1 MALQTKTI
9 DQIATKG
16 WQRFSLTVSEDST
29 NTTTN
34 KSSISY
40 SFQISPY
47 KYSAWDGYGQL
58 ISYSVSVAGHPKSG
72 YIPSYNGEETVV
84 LVTDSFE
91 VEHNEDGNKEIEMSF
106 SVVDN
111 TAVSYT
117 PGNASQSGVMALTY
131 IPRKTLF
138 PKSQYTTT
146 VGESGI
152 FGAIY
157 PASKTFTHSLKL
169 TIGSSFTKYINGRTG
184 EWYDTEQKFD
194 SVYDTSDERGMK
206 LHFNA
211 KNSLYSLFS
220 GKRVNGTLT
229 LTTYNGDTKLGES
242 SATFV
247 IQASGTPIVTSATP
261 YDLNDKTY
269 ALTKD
274 RERIVAYHSNCRLT
288 LVISAGNQNDTNV
301 SLTELRINDID
312 VGATTRV
319 YTLGTLTSPQ
329 IKVYMKN
336 SRGFEATN
344 IVNLNKWVPYL
355 NLWGDTTFRRGFQTE
370 QTPNGVISNVQ
381 AFFYSDYY
389 NGHFDANNTIKNTF
403 KVEWRYKKRTDDD
416 TKYSDWYTLDTSDV
430 EYINNQIVA
439 NNSVTL
445 SDSDGNAIKFEYHT
459 EYYIQYKMSDKLSS
473 SSGGKTLASATPV
486 FSWADTDYR
495 ITNNFTLGGEN
506 SNGISHI
513 YSLPVMIK
521 TEDFTTTNAS
531 GVTCENVVAQGL
543 LSSNQHFVENNYN
556 VLDNVTSGR
565 TFLDATTMA
574 TKQNNTW
581 KIATCWADIV
591 YPIGSIYMNIN
602 PTNPKLLFGG
612 EWVRFGKGR
621 VPVSVDED
629 DTDFN
634 EAGKIGGSKY
644 LQEHNHTGIY
654 SLNNGVERKGG
665 YGTSSE
671 HSGIISEMGGT
682 AWTSY
687 YTGTTGTG
695 NSGNLQPYIAVYMWQ
710 RTA

>member
-72 YIPSYNGEETVV
+72 YIPSYNGEETMV

-194 SVYDTSDERGMK
+194 SVYDTNDERGMN

-220 GKRVNGTLT
+220 GKSVNGTLT
-229 LTTYNGDTKLGES
+229 LTTYNGATELGES

-247 IQASGTPIVTSATP
+247 IQASGAPIVTSATP

-288 LVISAGNQNDTNV
+288 LVIRAGNHNDTNV

-312 VGATTRV
+312 VGSATRV
-319 YTLGTLTSPQ
+319 YPLGTLTSPQ

-336 SRGFEATN
+336 SRGFKATN

-355 NLWGDTTFRRGFQTE
+355 NLWGDATFTRGSDTV
-370 QTPNGVISNVQ
+370 QTPSAVISNVRT
-381 AFFYSDYY
+381 FFYSDYY
-389 NGHFDANNTIKNTF
+389 NGTFDGNNKIKNEFTF
-403 KVEWRYKKRTDDD
+403 AWRYKKKSDDS
-416 TKYSDWYTLDTSDV
+416 TKYSNWYTLDTSNV
-430 EYINNQIVA
+430 SYENNQVVSNIDLFL
-439 NNSVTL
+439 T
-445 SDSDGNAIKFEYHT
+445 DSSGTNVQFEYHT
-459 EYYIQYKMSDKLSS
+459 AYDIEYKMSDKLTHIQAT
-473 SSGGKTLASATPV
+473 KTLNSASPV
-486 FSWADTDYR
+486 YSWNDTDFR
-495 ITNNFTLGGEN
+495 VTNNFTLGGTN
-506 SNGISHI
+506 SKGAGHI
-513 YSLPVMIK
+513 WSVPVMMD
-521 TEDFTTTNAS
+521 TENYVTTDSSGNELTN
-531 GVTCENVVAQGL
+531 VITKGL
-543 LSSNQHFVENNYN
+543 LSSDNHFVETDYSIGIF
-556 VLDNVTSGR
+556 SGK

-581 KIATCWADIV
+581 KIATCWADII
-591 YPIGSIYMNIN
+591 YPVGSIYMNIN

-612 EWVRFGKGR
+612 TWVRFGKGR

>member
-16 WQRFSLTVSEDST
+16 WQRFSLIISEDST

-47 KYSAWDGYGQL
+47 KYSAWDGWGQL
-58 ISYSVSVAGHPKSG
+58 ISYSVSVAGHTKSG
-72 YIPSYNGEETVV
+72 YIPSYNGRETVV
-84 LVTDSFE
+84 LATDSFE
-91 VEHNEDGNKEIEMSF
+91 VEHNEDGNKDIGMSF

-111 TAVSYT
+111 TSVSYT
-117 PGNASQSGVMALTY
+117 PGNASQSGVMSLTY

-138 PKSQYTTT
+138 PESRYTTT

-169 TIGSSFTKYINGRTG
+169 TIGSSFTKYINGKTG

-194 SVYDTSDERGMK
+194 SVYDTSDERGMN
-206 LHFNA
+206 LHFDA

-220 GKRVNGTLT
+220 GKSVNGTLT

-242 SATFV
+242 PATFV
-247 IQASGTPIVTSATP
+247 IQASGTPAVTSATP

-269 ALTKD
+269 DLTKD
-274 RERIVAYHSNCRLT
+274 RERIVANQSNCRLT

-312 VGATTRV
+312 VGSATRV
-319 YTLGTLTSPQ
+319 YPLGVLTSPQ

-336 SRGFEATN
+336 SRGFETTN

-355 NLWGDTTFRRGFQTE
+355 NLWGDATFTRGFQTQ
-370 QTPNGVISNVQ
+370 QTPSAVISNVRT
-381 AFFYSDYY
+381 FFYSDYY
-389 NGHFDANNTIKNTF
+389 NGTFDGNNKIKNEFTF
-403 KVEWRYKKRTDDD
+403 AWRYKKKSDDS
-416 TKYSDWYTLDTSDV
+416 TKYSNWYTLDTSNV
-430 EYINNQIVA
+430 SYENNQVVSNIDLFL
-439 NNSVTL
+439 T
-445 SDSDGNAIKFEYHT
+445 DSSGTNVQFEYHT
-459 EYYIQYKMSDKLSS
+459 AYDIEYKMSDKLTHIQAT
-473 SSGGKTLASATPV
+473 KTLNSASPV
-486 FSWADTDYR
+486 YSWNDTDFR
-495 ITNNFTLGGEN
+495 VTNNFTLGGTN
-506 SNGISHI
+506 SKGAGHI
-513 YSLPVMIK
+513 WSVPVMMD
-521 TEDFTTTNAS
+521 TENYVTTDSSGNELTN
-531 GVTCENVVAQGL
+531 VITKGL
-543 LSSNQHFVENNYN
+543 LSSDNHFVETDYSIGIF
-556 VLDNVTSGR
+556 SGK

-581 KIATCWADIV
+581 KIATCWADII
-591 YPIGSIYMNIN
+591 YPVGSIYMNIN

-612 EWVRFGKGR
+612 TWVRFGKGR

-634 EAGKIGGSKY
+634 KAGKMSGSKISSQLLLSTTSFG
-644 LQEHNHTGIY
+644 LQAGSGSY
-654 SLNNGVERKGG
+654 SDRNVIATAGFPVPHGE
-665 YGTSSE
+665 
-671 HSGIISEMGGT
+671 IS
-682 AWTSY
+682 ANVS
-687 YTGTTGTG
+687 
-695 NSGNLQPYIAVYMWQ
+695 LIQPSIAVYMWQ

>member
-72 YIPSYNGEETVV
+72 YIPSYNGEETMV

-146 VGESGI
+146 VGENGI

-169 TIGSSFTKYINGRTG
+169 TIGSSFTKYIDGRTG

-194 SVYDTSDERGMK
+194 SVYDTSDERGMN

-220 GKRVNGTLT
+220 GKSVNGTLT
-229 LTTYNGDTKLGES
+229 LTTYNGNTKLGES
-242 SATFV
+242 PATFV
-247 IQASGTPIVTSATP
+247 IKASGTPTVTSATP

-269 ALTKD
+269 DLTKD
-274 RERIVAYHSNCRLT
+274 RERIVANQSNCRLT

-312 VGATTRV
+312 VGSATRV

-336 SRGFEATN
+336 SRGFETTN

-355 NLWGDTTFRRGFQTE
+355 NLWGDATFTRGSDTV
-370 QTPNGVISNVQ
+370 QTPSAVISNVRT
-381 AFFYSDYY
+381 FFYSDYY
-389 NGHFDANNTIKNTF
+389 NGTFDGNNKIKNEFTF
-403 KVEWRYKKRTDDD
+403 AWRYKKKSDDS
-416 TKYSDWYTLDTSDV
+416 TKYSNWYTLDTSNV
-430 EYINNQIVA
+430 SYENNQVVSNI
-439 NNSVTL
+439 
-445 SDSDGNAIKFEYHT
+445 DSFLTDSSGTNVQFEYHMAYDI
-459 EYYIQYKMSDKLSS
+459 EYKMSDKLTHIQAT
-473 SSGGKTLASATPV
+473 KTLNSASPV
-486 FSWADTDYR
+486 YSWNDTDFR
-495 ITNNFTLGGEN
+495 VTNNFTLGGTN
-506 SNGISHI
+506 SKGAGHI
-513 YSLPVMIK
+513 WSVPVMMN
-521 TEDFTTTNAS
+521 TENYVTTDAS
-531 GVTCENVVAQGL
+531 GNQLTNVITKGL
-543 LSSNQHFVENNYN
+543 LSSDNHFIETDYSIGIF
-556 VLDNVTSGR
+556 SGK

-581 KIATCWADIV
+581 KIATCWADII
-591 YPIGSIYMNIN
+591 YPVGSIYMNIN

-612 EWVRFGKGR
+612 TWVRFGKGR

>member
-34 KSSISY
+34 KSLISY

-72 YIPSYNGEETVV
+72 YIPSYNGEETMV

-106 SVVDN
+106 AVVDN

-194 SVYDTSDERGMK
+194 SVYDTNDERGMN

-220 GKRVNGTLT
+220 GKSVNGTLT
-229 LTTYNGDTKLGES
+229 LTTYNGATELGES

-247 IQASGTPIVTSATP
+247 IQASGAPIVTSATP

-288 LVISAGNQNDTNV
+288 LVIRAGNHNDTNV

-312 VGATTRV
+312 VGSATRV
-319 YTLGTLTSPQ
+319 YPLGTLTSPQ

-336 SRGFEATN
+336 SRGFKATN

-355 NLWGDTTFRRGFQTE
+355 NLWGDATFTRGSDTV
-370 QTPNGVISNVQ
+370 QTPSAVISNVRT
-381 AFFYSDYY
+381 FFYSDYY
-389 NGHFDANNTIKNTF
+389 NGTFDGNNKIKNEFTF
-403 KVEWRYKKRTDDD
+403 AWRYKKKSDDS
-416 TKYSDWYTLDTSDV
+416 TKYSNWYTLDTSNV
-430 EYINNQIVA
+430 SYENNQVVSNIDLFL
-439 NNSVTL
+439 T
-445 SDSDGNAIKFEYHT
+445 DSSGTNVQFEYHT
-459 EYYIQYKMSDKLSS
+459 AYDIEYKMSDKLTHIQAT
-473 SSGGKTLASATPV
+473 KTLNSASPV
-486 FSWADTDYR
+486 YSWNDTDFR
-495 ITNNFTLGGEN
+495 VTNNFTLGGTN
-506 SNGISHI
+506 SKGAGHI
-513 YSLPVMIK
+513 WSVPVMMD
-521 TEDFTTTNAS
+521 TENYVTTDSS
-531 GVTCENVVAQGL
+531 GNELMNVITKGL
-543 LSSNQHFVENNYN
+543 LSSDNHFVETDYSIGIF
-556 VLDNVTSGR
+556 SGK

-581 KIATCWADIV
+581 KIATCWADII
-591 YPIGSIYMNIN
+591 YPVGSIYMNIN

-612 EWVRFGKGR
+612 TWVRFGKGR

>member
-72 YIPSYNGEETVV
+72 YIPSYNGEETMV

-194 SVYDTSDERGMK
+194 SVYDTNDERGMN

-220 GKRVNGTLT
+220 GKSVNGTLT
-229 LTTYNGDTKLGES
+229 LTTYNGATELGES

-247 IQASGTPIVTSATP
+247 IQASGAPIVTSATP

-288 LVISAGNQNDTNV
+288 LVIRAGNHNDTNV

-312 VGATTRV
+312 VGSATRV

-336 SRGFEATN
+336 SRGFKATN

-355 NLWGDTTFRRGFQTE
+355 NLWGDATFTRGSDTV
-370 QTPNGVISNVQ
+370 QTPSAVISNVRT
-381 AFFYSDYY
+381 FFYSDYY
-389 NGHFDANNTIKNTF
+389 NGTFDGNNKIKNEFTF
-403 KVEWRYKKRTDDD
+403 AWRYKKKSDDS
-416 TKYSDWYTLDTSDV
+416 TKYSNWYTLDTSNV
-430 EYINNQIVA
+430 SYENNQVVSNIDLFL
-439 NNSVTL
+439 T
-445 SDSDGNAIKFEYHT
+445 DSSGTNVQFEYHT
-459 EYYIQYKMSDKLSS
+459 AYDIEYKMSDKLTHIQAT
-473 SSGGKTLASATPV
+473 KTLNSASPV
-486 FSWADTDYR
+486 YSWNDTDFR
-495 ITNNFTLGGEN
+495 VTNNFTLGGTN
-506 SNGISHI
+506 SKGAGHI
-513 YSLPVMIK
+513 WSVPVMMD
-521 TEDFTTTNAS
+521 TENYVTTDSSGNELTN
-531 GVTCENVVAQGL
+531 VITKGL
-543 LSSNQHFVENNYN
+543 LSSDNHFVETDYSIGIF
-556 VLDNVTSGR
+556 SGK

-581 KIATCWADIV
+581 KIATCWADII
-591 YPIGSIYMNIN
+591 YPVGSIYMNIN

-612 EWVRFGKGR
+612 TWVRFGKGR

>member
-16 WQRFSLTVSEDST
+16 WQRFSLIVSEDST

-47 KYSAWDGYGQL
+47 KYSYWDGYGQL
-58 ISYSVSVAGHPKSG
+58 ISYSVSVAGHTKSG
-72 YIPSYNGEETVV
+72 YIPSYNGRDTIV
-84 LVTDSFE
+84 LATDSFE
-91 VEHNEDGNKEIEMSF
+91 VEHNDDGNKEIAMSF

-111 TAVSYT
+111 TSVSYT

-138 PKSQYTTT
+138 PNPQYTTI

-169 TIGSSFTKYINGRTG
+169 TIGNSFTKYIDGKTG
-184 EWYDTEQKFD
+184 EWYDTEQKFE
-194 SVYDTSDERGMK
+194 SIYDTVDERGMN
-206 LHFNA
+206 LYFNA
-211 KNSLYSLFS
+211 KNSLYNLFTEDYI
-220 GKRVNGTLT
+220 NGTLT

-242 SATFV
+242 SAIFT
-247 IQASGTPIVTSATP
+247 IQALSLPAVTSATP
-261 YDLNDKTY
+261 YDLNDQTY

-288 LVISAGNQNDTNV
+288 LVIRAGNQNDTNV
-301 SLTELRINDID
+301 SLTQLLINDAD
-312 VGATTRV
+312 VDATTRV
-319 YTLGTLTSPQ
+319 YTLGNLTSPQ
-329 IKVYMKN
+329 IKIYMKN
-336 SRGFEATN
+336 SRGFERTN
-344 IVNLNKWVPYL
+344 IININKWVPYI
-355 NLWGDTTFRRGFQTE
+355 NIEGATNFTRGSDTV
-370 QTPNGVISNVQ
+370 QTPEAVISNARV
-381 AFFYSDYY
+381 FFYSMYY
-389 NGHFDANNTIKNTF
+389 NGSFDSGNTVKNAFTYT
-403 KVEWRYKKRTDDD
+403 WRYKKSSDDVS
-416 TKYSDWYTLDTSDV
+416 KYSDWYTLDSSKFSY
-430 EYINNQIVA
+430 ENNQVVSNA
-439 NNSVTL
+439 DLYLTDNSGNN
-445 SDSDGNAIKFEYHT
+445 IQFEYHT
-459 EYYIQYKMSDKLSS
+459 TYDIEYKMADKLTYM
-473 SSGGKTLASATPV
+473 GGTGKLNSASPV
-486 FSWADTDYR
+486 YSWNDTGVR
-495 ITNNFTLGGEN
+495 ITNTFAMGGTN
-506 SNGISHI
+506 SKGAGHI
-513 YSLPVMIK
+513 WSVPVMMN
-521 TEDFTTTNAS
+521 TENYVTTDSSGNELTN
-531 GVTCENVVAQGL
+531 VITKGL
-543 LSSNQHFVENNYN
+543 LSSDNHFIENDYETG
-556 VLDNVTSGR
+556 VFSGK
-565 TFLDATTMA
+565 TFLDATTMVA
-574 TKQNNTW
+574 KQNHTW
-581 KIATCWADIV
+581 KIATCWADII

-644 LQEHNHTGIY
+644 LQEHTHTGIF
-654 SLNNGVERKGG
+654 SMNNGVERKGG

-671 HSGIISEMGGT
+671 HTGIISEMGGT

-687 YTGTTGTG
+687 YTGPAGTG
-695 NSGNLQPYIAVYMWQ
+695 KSGNLQPYIAVYMWQ

>member
-9 DQIATKG
+9 EQVATKG

-72 YIPSYNGEETVV
+72 YIPSYNGQETVV

-138 PKSQYTTT
+138 PESQYTTT

-184 EWYDTEQKFD
+184 EWYDIEQKFD
-194 SVYDTSDERGMK
+194 SVYDTSDERGMN

-220 GKRVNGTLT
+220 GKSVNGTLT
-229 LTTYNGDTKLGES
+229 LTTYNGDTKLGDS
-242 SATFV
+242 SATFIV
-247 IQASGTPIVTSATP
+247 QASGSPIVTSATP

-274 RERIVAYHSNCRLT
+274 RERIVANQSNCRLT

-301 SLTELRINDID
+301 SLTELRINNID
-312 VGATTRV
+312 VGSATRV
-319 YTLGTLTSPQ
+319 YELGTLTNPQ

-336 SRGFEATN
+336 SRGFETTN

-355 NLWGDTTFRRGFQTE
+355 NMDGATNFTRGSDTV
-370 QTPNGVISNVQ
+370 QTPDAVISNARV
-381 AFFYSDYY
+381 FFYSMYY
-389 NGHFDANNTIKNTF
+389 NGSFDSGNTVKNAFTYT
-403 KVEWRYKKRTDDD
+403 WRYKKSSDDVS
-416 TKYSDWYTLDTSDV
+416 KYSNWYTLDVSKV
-430 EYINNQIVA
+430 SYENNQVVSNIDLYLTD
-439 NNSVTL
+439 NN
-445 SDSDGNAIKFEYHT
+445 GNNIQFEYHT
-459 EYYIQYKMSDKLSS
+459 TYDIEYKMSDKLTYIQ
-473 SSGGKTLASATPV
+473 GIGKLNSASPV
-486 FSWADTDYR
+486 FSWDDTNFR
-495 ITNNFTLGGEN
+495 ITNTLTMGGTNSKGAGHIWSVPIMMNTEN
-506 SNGISHI
+506 
-513 YSLPVMIK
+513 YV
-521 TEDFTTTNAS
+521 TTDAS
-531 GVTCENVVAQGL
+531 GNQSTNLITKGL
-543 LSSNQHFVENNYN
+543 LSSDNHFVENDYE
-556 VLDNVTSGR
+556 SGVFSGK
-565 TFLDATTMA
+565 TFLDATTMVA
-574 TKQNNTW
+574 KQNNSW

-621 VPVSVDED
+621 VPVGVDED

-634 EAGKIGGSKY
+634 ESGKIGGSKY

-654 SLNNGVERKGG
+654 STNNGAERKGG

-671 HSGIISEMGGT
+671 HSGVISEMGGT

-695 NSGNLQPYIAVYMWQ
+695 NSGNLQPYITVYMWQ

>member
-72 YIPSYNGEETVV
+72 YIPSYNGEETMV

-194 SVYDTSDERGMK
+194 SVYDTNDERGMN

-220 GKRVNGTLT
+220 GKSVNGTLT
-229 LTTYNGDTKLGES
+229 LTTYNGATELGES

-247 IQASGTPIVTSATP
+247 IQASGAPIVTSATP

-288 LVISAGNQNDTNV
+288 LVIRAGNHNDTNV

-312 VGATTRV
+312 VGSATRV
-319 YTLGTLTSPQ
+319 YPLGTLTSPQ

-336 SRGFEATN
+336 SRGFKATN

-355 NLWGDTTFRRGFQTE
+355 NLWGDATFTRGSDTV
-370 QTPNGVISNVQ
+370 QTPSAVISNVRT
-381 AFFYSDYY
+381 FFYSDYY
-389 NGHFDANNTIKNTF
+389 NGTFDGNNKIKNEFTF
-403 KVEWRYKKRTDDD
+403 AWRYKKKSDDS
-416 TKYSDWYTLDTSDV
+416 TKYSNWYTLDTSNV
-430 EYINNQIVA
+430 SYENNQVVSNIDLFL
-439 NNSVTL
+439 T
-445 SDSDGNAIKFEYHT
+445 DSSGTNVQFEYHT
-459 EYYIQYKMSDKLSS
+459 AYDIEYKMSDKLTHIQAT
-473 SSGGKTLASATPV
+473 KTLNSASPV
-486 FSWADTDYR
+486 YSWNDTDFR
-495 ITNNFTLGGEN
+495 VTNNFTLGGTN
-506 SNGISHI
+506 SKGAGHI
-513 YSLPVMIK
+513 WSVPVMMD
-521 TEDFTTTNAS
+521 TENYVTTDSS
-531 GVTCENVVAQGL
+531 GNELMNVITKGL
-543 LSSNQHFVENNYN
+543 LSSDNHFVETDYSIGIF
-556 VLDNVTSGR
+556 SGK

-581 KIATCWADIV
+581 KIATCWADII
-591 YPIGSIYMNIN
+591 YPVGSIYMNIN

-612 EWVRFGKGR
+612 TWVRFGKGR